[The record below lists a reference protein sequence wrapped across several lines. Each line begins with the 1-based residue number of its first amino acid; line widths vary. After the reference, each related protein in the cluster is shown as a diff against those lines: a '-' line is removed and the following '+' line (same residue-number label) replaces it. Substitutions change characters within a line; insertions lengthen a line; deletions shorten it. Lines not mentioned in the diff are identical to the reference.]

1 MTMTPSKYYLSLL
14 LTISII
20 FISHAS
26 SPKLLYTN
34 VCKQQISQE
43 RQQRCLK
50 YLETHPEII
59 LAKNHDKSCSF
70 TSRLALEKGRH
81 FQNYIKEMMT
91 KYPSSEAIKL
101 CATSCYDGIL
111 CEIRGYCNEDPELQ
125 DMVINTARD
134 ELARCERL
142 LAEEKIVDVSSIHAL
157 NFDMEILMAVITT

>member
-1 MTMTPSKYYLSLL
+1 
-14 LTISII
+14 
-20 FISHAS
+20 
-26 SPKLLYTN
+26 
-34 VCKQQISQE
+34 
-43 RQQRCLK
+43 
-50 YLETHPEII
+50 
-59 LAKNHDKSCSF
+59 
-70 TSRLALEKGRH
+70 
-81 FQNYIKEMMT
+81 MMT

>member
-1 MTMTPSKYYLSLL
+1 MTMTPSKYYLSLV

-50 YLETHPEII
+50 FLETHPEIT
-59 LAKNHDKSCSF
+59 LAKNHNNSCLFS
-70 TSRLALEKGRH
+70 SRLAIEKGTQ

-91 KYPSSEAIKL
+91 RYPSSEAIKL
-101 CATSCYDGIL
+101 CATSCYDGVL
-111 CEIRGYCNEDPELQ
+111 AELRGFCNEDPELQ
-125 DMVINTARD
+125 DMVIQYARD
-134 ELARCERL
+134 DLTRCEGT
-142 LAEEKIVDVSSIHAL
+142 LAEEKIVDVSSINAL
-157 NFDMEILMAVITT
+157 NFDMEILIAIITV